1 MSRDPTA
8 DDAAALLLAIIA
20 NRPNTPKTEAFTPVA
35 TDAERAGLEYHPNR
49 ARFDGAMWRLI
60 DDGLVE
66 RDEDA
71 EHLLTNVDNVEGLAD
86 YDYGRAFRITER
98 GRKTLKDAGF
108 RDQD

>member
-35 TDAERAGLEYHPNR
+35 ADAEQAGLEYHPNR

-71 EHLLTNVDNVEGLAD
+71 EHLLTNVEELAD

-98 GRKTLKDAGF
+98 GRKILKDAGF
-108 RDQD
+108 RDQE

>member
-1 MSRDPTA
+1 
-8 DDAAALLLAIIA
+8 
-20 NRPNTPKTEAFTPVA
+20 
-35 TDAERAGLEYHPNR
+35 
-49 ARFDGAMWRLI
+49 
-60 DDGLVE
+60 VE

-98 GRKTLKDAGF
+98 GRKILKDAGF